1 MKKLINSREDNS
13 TFASLSNTWRH
24 TYLKEKISIL
34 GALALQST
42 IIHQTYFLAKEV
54 YHALGY

>member
-1 MKKLINSREDNS
+1 MLEIKWTNYNS

-42 IIHQTYFLAKEV
+42 IMHQTYFLAKEI
-54 YHALGY
+54 YHA